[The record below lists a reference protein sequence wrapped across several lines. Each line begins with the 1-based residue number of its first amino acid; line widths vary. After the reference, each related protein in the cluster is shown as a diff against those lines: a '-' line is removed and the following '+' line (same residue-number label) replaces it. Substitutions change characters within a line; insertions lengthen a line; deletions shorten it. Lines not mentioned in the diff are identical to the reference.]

1 MSFYQQAQPQR
12 RKHMRHQFDLFAPPA
27 VDGDK
32 QAELRPART
41 KPGKTTGIDEAE
53 MIQRL
58 KDSGRYR
65 ILQRLDPAPIVPNA
79 DKLAFPRLGIVV
91 DTETTGLNAA
101 QEEIVE
107 IGAVAFRYADDG
119 SIGDVCATFGA
130 LQEPSKPIPAEI
142 TRITGITD
150 EMVAGQ
156 MIPRA
161 KLDALI
167 ADADLIIAHNAGF
180 DRPFLERFS
189 PAFANK
195 PWACSVKEI
204 DWTARGFEG
213 TKLGYLIGQSGYFHN
228 GHRAEDDCQALL
240 AVLRETSGRKQTP
253 FSELL
258 KASRKSRLRIYAENS
273 PFEMKDKLKERRYR
287 WSDGTDGRPKSWWT
301 EVDEEELDAEL
312 EYLRTEIYGW
322 RDADPLIVKLT
333 ATERYK
339 ERTPLR

>member
-1 MSFYQQAQPQR
+1 
-12 RKHMRHQFDLFAPPA
+12 MRHQFDLFTPPV
-27 VDGDK
+27 VDEEK
-32 QAELRPART
+32 RTARRPARART
-41 KPGKTTGIDEAE
+41 GKMTGPDEAE
-53 MIQRL
+53 MVKLL

-65 ILQRLDPAPIVPNA
+65 ILQRLDPPPIVPDA
-79 DKLAFPRLGIVV
+79 DKLAFPRLGVVV
-91 DTETTGLNAA
+91 DTETTGLSAA
-101 QEEIVE
+101 QEEIIE

-119 SIGDVCATFGA
+119 SIGDVCATFSA

-156 MIPRA
+156 IIPRA
-161 KLDALI
+161 KLEALI
-167 ADADLIIAHNAGF
+167 SQADIIIAHNAGF

-189 PAFANK
+189 PVFENK

-240 AVLRETSGRKQTP
+240 AVLKEKSGKTTP
-253 FSELL
+253 FAELL
-258 KASRKSRLRIYAENS
+258 KSSQKSRLRIYAENS

-287 WSDGTDGRPKSWWT
+287 WSDGSDGRPKSWWT
-301 EVDEEELDAEL
+301 EIGEDELEAEL
-312 EYLRTEIYGW
+312 EYLRTEIYAW
-322 RDADPLIVKLT
+322 RDADPLIQKLT
-333 ATERYK
+333 AVDRYK
-339 ERTPLR
+339 ERSPLRPK

>member
-1 MSFYQQAQPQR
+1 
-12 RKHMRHQFDLFAPPA
+12 MRHQFDLFALSPA
-27 VDGDK
+27 EGEER
-32 QAELRPART
+32 AELRSARA

-53 MIQRL
+53 MVKRL

-65 ILQRLDPAPIVPNA
+65 ILQRLDPPPTVPDA
-79 DKLAFPRLGIVV
+79 DRIAFPRLGVVV
-91 DTETTGLNAA
+91 DTETTGLNPA
-101 QEEIVE
+101 QEEIIE

-130 LQEPSKPIPAEI
+130 LQQPSKPIPADI

-150 EMVAGQ
+150 EMVKGQ
-156 MIPRA
+156 TIPRE

-167 ADADLIIAHNAGF
+167 AEADIIIAHNAGF

-189 PAFANK
+189 IAFANK

-240 AVLRETSGRKQTP
+240 AVLKEQSGETTP
-253 FSELL
+253 FAELL
-258 KASRKSRLRIYAENS
+258 KASQRARMRIYAENS
-273 PFEMKDKLKERRYR
+273 PFEMKDHLKARGYR

-301 EVDEEELDAEL
+301 EIGEEELEAEL

-322 RDADPLIVKLT
+322 RDADPLIQKLT
-333 ATERYK
+333 AMDRYK
-339 ERTPLR
+339 ERAPLRPKK

>member
-1 MSFYQQAQPQR
+1 
-12 RKHMRHQFDLFAPPA
+12 MRHQFDLFAPP
-27 VDGDK
+27 VLDEEK
-32 QAELRPART
+32 QAGQRPARN
-41 KPGKTTGIDEAE
+41 KVGKSNGVDEAE
-53 MIQRL
+53 MVKRL
-58 KDSGRYR
+58 KESGRYR
-65 ILQRLDPAPIVPNA
+65 ILQRLDPPPIVANA
-79 DKLAFPRLGIVV
+79 DELAFPRLGVVV
-91 DTETTGLNAA
+91 DTETTGLSAA
-101 QEEIVE
+101 QEEIIE

-130 LQEPSKPIPAEI
+130 LQEPSKPIPADI

-167 ADADLIIAHNAGF
+167 SKADIIIAHNAGF

-189 PAFANK
+189 PVFDNK

-240 AVLRETSGRKQTP
+240 AVLKGQSGKTTP
-253 FSELL
+253 FAELL
-258 KASRKSRLRIYAENS
+258 KASQQSRLRIYAENS

-301 EVDEEELDAEL
+301 EVGEEELDAEL
-312 EYLRTEIYGW
+312 EYLRTEIYNW
-322 RDADPLIVKLT
+322 RDAEPLIQKLT
-333 ATERYK
+333 AVDRYK
-339 ERTPLR
+339 ERSPLRPK

>member
-1 MSFYQQAQPQR
+1 
-12 RKHMRHQFDLFAPPA
+12 MRQQFDLFNASSSE
-27 VDGDK
+27 VEK
-32 QAELRPART
+32 QAELRPIRT
-41 KPGKTTGIDEAE
+41 KVGKSAPIDEAE
-53 MIQRL
+53 MVQRL

-65 ILQRLDPAPIVPNA
+65 ILQRLDPPRTVANA
-79 DKLAFPRLGIVV
+79 DKISFPRLGVVV
-91 DTETTGLNAA
+91 DTETTGLSAA
-101 QEEIVE
+101 QEEIIE

-130 LQEPSKPIPAEI
+130 LQEPSKPIPADI

-156 MIPRA
+156 IIPRA
-161 KLDALI
+161 KLEALI
-167 ADADLIIAHNAGF
+167 AEADIIIAHNAGF

-189 PAFANK
+189 PIFENK

-240 AVLRETSGRKQTP
+240 AVLKEKSGKTTP
-253 FSELL
+253 FAELL
-258 KASRKSRLRIYAENS
+258 QASQKSRLRIYAENS
-273 PFEMKDKLKERRYR
+273 SFEMKDRLKERRYR

-301 EVDEEELDAEL
+301 EVGEDELDTEL

-322 RDADPLIVKLT
+322 RDAEPLVQKLT
-333 ATERYK
+333 AVDRYK
-339 ERTPLR
+339 ERAPLRSK

>member
-1 MSFYQQAQPQR
+1 
-12 RKHMRHQFDLFAPPA
+12 MRHQFDLFAPP
-27 VDGDK
+27 VLDEEK
-32 QAELRPART
+32 QAGQRPARN
-41 KPGKTTGIDEAE
+41 KVGKSNGVDEAE
-53 MIQRL
+53 MVKRL
-58 KDSGRYR
+58 KESGRYR
-65 ILQRLDPAPIVPNA
+65 ILQRLDPPPIVANA
-79 DKLAFPRLGIVV
+79 DELAFPRLGVVV
-91 DTETTGLNAA
+91 DTETTGLSAA
-101 QEEIVE
+101 QEEIIE

-130 LQEPSKPIPAEI
+130 LQEPSKPIPADI

-167 ADADLIIAHNAGF
+167 SKADIIIAHNAGF

-189 PAFANK
+189 PVFDNK

-240 AVLRETSGRKQTP
+240 AVLKGQSGKTTP
-253 FSELL
+253 FAELL
-258 KASRKSRLRIYAENS
+258 KASQLSRLRIYAENS

-301 EVDEEELDAEL
+301 EVGEEELDAEL
-312 EYLRTEIYGW
+312 EYLRTEIYNW
-322 RDADPLIVKLT
+322 RDAEPLIQKLT
-333 ATERYK
+333 AVDRYK
-339 ERTPLR
+339 ERSPLRPK

>member
-1 MSFYQQAQPQR
+1 
-12 RKHMRHQFDLFAPPA
+12 MRHQFDLFVPSAE
-27 VDGDK
+27 GDVK

-41 KPGKTTGIDEAE
+41 KPGKTTGPDEAE
-53 MIQRL
+53 MVQRL

-65 ILQRLDPAPIVPNA
+65 ILQRLDPPPTVPDA
-79 DKLAFPRLGIVV
+79 DTVAFPRLGVVV
-91 DTETTGLNAA
+91 DTETTGLSAV
-101 QEEIVE
+101 QEEIIE

-130 LQEPSKPIPAEI
+130 LQEPSKPIPADI
-142 TRITGITD
+142 TRITD

-156 MIPRA
+156 IIPRA
-161 KLDALI
+161 KLEALI
-167 ADADLIIAHNAGF
+167 GSADLIIAHNAGF

-189 PAFANK
+189 PVFENK

-240 AVLRETSGRKQTP
+240 AVLKEQSGKTTP
-253 FSELL
+253 FAELL
-258 KASRKSRLRIYAENS
+258 KASQKSRLRIYAENS

-287 WSDGTDGRPKSWWT
+287 WSDGSDGRPKSWWT
-301 EVDEEELDAEL
+301 EIDEDELEAEL
-312 EYLRTEIYGW
+312 EYLRTEIYPW
-322 RDADPLIVKLT
+322 RDAEPLIQKLT
-333 ATERYK
+333 AVDRYK
-339 ERTPLR
+339 ERAPLRSK

>member
-1 MSFYQQAQPQR
+1 
-12 RKHMRHQFDLFAPPA
+12 MRHQFDLFTPPIM
-27 VDGDK
+27 DEGK
-32 QAELRPART
+32 QAGLRPVRART
-41 KPGKTTGIDEAE
+41 GKVTGPDEAE
-53 MIQRL
+53 MVKRL

-65 ILQRLDPAPIVPNA
+65 ILQRLDPPPTVANA
-79 DKLAFPRLGIVV
+79 DRLAFPRLGIVV
-91 DTETTGLNAA
+91 DTETTGLSAA
-101 QEEIVE
+101 QEEIIE
-107 IGAVAFRYADDG
+107 IGAVAFCYADDG
-119 SIGDVCATFGA
+119 SIGDVCATFSA

-156 MIPRA
+156 FIPRA
-161 KLDALI
+161 KLEALI
-167 ADADLIIAHNAGF
+167 GNADLIIAHNAGF

-189 PAFANK
+189 PVFENK
-195 PWACSVKEI
+195 PWTCSVKEI

-240 AVLRETSGRKQTP
+240 AVLKEQSGKTTP
-253 FSELL
+253 FAELL
-258 KASRKSRLRIYAENS
+258 KASQKSRLRIYAENS

-301 EVDEEELDAEL
+301 EVGEEELDAEL

-322 RDADPLIVKLT
+322 RDADPLIQKMT
-333 ATERYK
+333 AVDRYK
-339 ERTPLR
+339 ERAPLRPK